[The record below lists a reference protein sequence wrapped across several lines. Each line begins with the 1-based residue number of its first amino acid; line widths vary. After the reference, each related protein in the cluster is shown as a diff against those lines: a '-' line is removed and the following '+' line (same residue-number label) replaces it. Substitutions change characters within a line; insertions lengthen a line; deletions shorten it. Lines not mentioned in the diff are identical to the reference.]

1 MSSEFGSR
9 QLISCT
15 MRIIVKSYLN
25 VVVTYGNVCEE
36 ALKRAAMCLESSLGQ
51 CDA

>member
-1 MSSEFGSR
+1 
-9 QLISCT
+9 

-36 ALKRAAMCLESSLGQ
+36 ALKGAAMCLESSLGQ